1 MQNKKLFFKHLL
13 SLAALLVFVFLAV
26 GSTDTDSSKP
36 RDPNA
41 WKTEDNKSMAYI
53 MMEGFVKRRLK
64 SPSTAEFPG
73 VFDGKLDHV
82 TSLGGQKYRIVSYV
96 DAQNSFGAQMRTK
109 FIGEI
114 QQVSGDQWQLISVNL
129 LK

>member
-1 MQNKKLFFKHLL
+1 MQTQKLLFKHLL
-13 SLAALLVFVFLAV
+13 SLVGLLVFVFLAV
-26 GSTDTDSSKP
+26 GSTDTNNSKP

-53 MMEGFVKRRLK
+53 MMEDFVKRRLK

-82 TSLGGQKYRIVSYV
+82 TSLDGQKYRIVSYV
-96 DAQNSFGAQMRTK
+96 DAQNSFGAQIRTR

-114 QQVSGDQWQLISVNL
+114 QQVSDDQWQLISLNL
-129 LK
+129 LE